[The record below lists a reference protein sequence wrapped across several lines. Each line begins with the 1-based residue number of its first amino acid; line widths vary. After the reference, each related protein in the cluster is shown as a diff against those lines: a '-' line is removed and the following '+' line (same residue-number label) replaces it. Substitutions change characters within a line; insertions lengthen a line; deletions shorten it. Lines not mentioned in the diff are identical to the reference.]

1 MAKKVYQWLNE
12 AQMDAFNH
20 NALELASGDYLAC
33 LFRRQADG
41 QRYGY
46 LEKQFVTDSLNGGS
60 SYPKDLEAA
69 AALFKG

>member
-1 MAKKVYQWLNE
+1 MDEPAHQGLNE

-20 NALELASGDYLAC
+20 NALELASGNYLAC
-33 LFRRQADG
+33 LFRRKADG
-41 QRYGY
+41 RRYGD